1 MFVPKAILKNLYTF
15 GSLRNTDDG
24 FRFALKNRL
33 LDARLIGVRRVSV
46 GGREVSLDGARL
58 VMDDGREVTPE
69 MVSPDAPLPFEVGDA
84 FEVRLRGGPL
94 APGAHAIVIE
104 FDAEPVGALTLDV
117 EDTLSA

>member
-1 MFVPKAILKNLYTF
+1 MFVPKTILKNLYTF

-24 FRFALKNRL
+24 FGFSLKNRL
-33 LDARLIGVRRVSV
+33 IDARLVGVRRVAV
-46 GGREVSLDGARL
+46 GGRDVSLDGARL
-58 VMDDGREVTPE
+58 VLDDGRVVTSAEVSAA
-69 MVSPDAPLPFEVGDA
+69 SPVPFEVGDA
-84 FEVRLRGGPL
+84 FEVRLRGAPL